1 MVETTGGRTLQGWT
15 TEEPRPRLEA
25 HCPALGAVPSFW
37 VTRLTPPRGRSGQL
51 ISSPMRG
58 LLPLK
63 QKHSRQFSRYS
74 GQLMKTWQGVQQVM
88 DFVAGLKYARGP
100 GG

>member
-1 MVETTGGRTLQGWT
+1 VVKANGSRTLQGWT
-15 TEEPRPRLEA
+15 TEEPRPRLRLIA
-25 HCPALGAVPSFW
+25 PARCAPSFR

-74 GQLMKTWQGVQQVM
+74 GQLMKTIWQGVQQVM
-88 DFVAGLKYARGP
+88 DFVAGLK
-100 GG
+100 

>member
-1 MVETTGGRTLQGWT
+1 
-15 TEEPRPRLEA
+15 
-25 HCPALGAVPSFW
+25 
-37 VTRLTPPRGRSGQL
+37 
-51 ISSPMRG
+51 MRG